1 MGVSMEARVLRM
13 LRELVREEVGVKQV
27 GEEVGWEMKGVC
39 EIKMKAC
46 VGHDLSGRSYGT
58 RLQWEKV

>member
-13 LRELVREEVGVKQV
+13 LRELVREVGEEEV

-39 EIKMKAC
+39 
-46 VGHDLSGRSYGT
+46 
-58 RLQWEKV
+58 